1 MQLQAQGRRGKALGQ
16 SQHARFCGVVL
27 VGNRNLTANLSFMV
41 WRKSITATSE
51 ELISLSGV
59 AQKVAG
65 QIMAGRPY
73 SSVDDLMKVKGIKK
87 TKLGSV
93 APFRQRVGQSKQ
105 LLARAG

>member
-1 MQLQAQGRRGKALGQ
+1 
-16 SQHARFCGVVL
+16 
-27 VGNRNLTANLSFMV
+27 MV

-93 APFRQRVGQSKQ
+93 APFRRPK
-105 LLARAG
+105 